1 VRALA
6 ALFFECARA
15 RRPLALTRAL
25 FSAPLSPRGSL
36 LKYYRYKKE
45 GSLAGWRGIP
55 ADAAASAGGAEIDE
69 DNTAI
74 SAIMTLSRDCAVISL
89 EDTRQDAI
97 NIMAARRVRHLVRGG
112 TR

>member
-1 VRALA
+1 MRALA
-6 ALFFECARA
+6 ALFSNARA
-15 RRPLALTRAL
+15 RRPLALTRAV
-25 FSAPLSPRGSL
+25 SAPLSLRGSL

>member
-1 VRALA
+1 M
-6 ALFFECARA
+6 
-15 RRPLALTRAL
+15 
-25 FSAPLSPRGSL
+25 

-45 GSLAGWRGIP
+45 GTLAGWRGIP
-55 ADAAASAGGAEIDE
+55 SDAAASADGEAGAGSIDE
-69 DNTAI
+69 DSTAI
-74 SAIMTLSRDCAVISL
+74 HEIMTLSRDCAVISL